1 VRNGWTFTNMDKL
14 AMTNSIK
21 RFAMLLVA
29 ALCLAVASMPALA
42 QELAPEHIA
51 LARKYLDLTDKA
63 GLYETALVNTG
74 VETMRTI
81 LTQNPDLGKPLD
93 AAITKT
99 LDGYKARKG
108 ELFDQFARIYAM
120 RFTMEELQQIVDFYS
135 SPVGVK
141 LADANASLNND
152 MQTVMQVFE
161 ANLKVEFF
169 AKVRAELK
177 AAGYSV

>member
-1 VRNGWTFTNMDKL
+1 MDNT

-21 RFAMLLVA
+21 RVALLFLAMLCLSVA
-29 ALCLAVASMPALA
+29 GLPARA
-42 QELAPEHIA
+42 QELPPEHIA

-63 GLYETALVNTG
+63 GVYEAVLVNTG

-81 LTQNPDLGKPLD
+81 LTQNPDLGEPLD

-108 ELFDQFARIYAM
+108 ELFDQFARIYAT
-120 RFTMEELQQIVDFYS
+120 RFSMEELQQIVDFYS
-135 SPVGVK
+135 TPVGIK
-141 LADANASLNND
+141 LADANSTLNSD

-161 ANLKVEFF
+161 ANLKIEFF

-177 AAGYSV
+177 AAGFSV